1 MTIRPERLLEEA
13 LVEVA
18 PLYDHVILD
27 CPTRA
32 DGILSANAVRAA
44 TLVVLVVETGA
55 FALQGAV
62 RAHRLFQELAEELGR
77 EIPQRVLATLFEPSR
92 ELAREILIGLHG
104 RFGEEMFD
112 TVIHVA
118 DELRES
124 IAFGL
129 PVDEYAP
136 DSAATRQFRA
146 LAEELVQIA
155 REQEGAPGRFAE
167 RSLAARPAS

>member
-1 MTIRPERLLEEA
+1 
-13 LVEVA
+13 
-18 PLYDHVILD
+18 
-27 CPTRA
+27 
-32 DGILSANAVRAA
+32 
-44 TLVVLVVETGA
+44 
-55 FALQGAV
+55 
-62 RAHRLFQELAEELGR
+62 
-77 EIPQRVLATLFEPSR
+77 
-92 ELAREILIGLHG
+92 
-104 RFGEEMFD
+104 MFD

-155 REQEGAPGRFAE
+155 REQEGAPGRFAG
-167 RSLAARPAS
+167 RPLAARPAS